1 MTNDEIEV
9 IISKTV
15 KKTVHQL
22 KRNNMLRE
30 YKTSSFKKTEKLLY
44 EYPKM
49 QPITAE
55 GKSIINKIEK
65 ALEYI
70 RGDDYYELI
79 ELRYFRQMKYDKLV
93 EYFGVER
100 NAVIYHKQRLIN
112 KIKPFLF
119 ADDVIK
125 ETLDD

>member
-1 MTNDEIEV
+1 MTNDEIEC

-30 YKTSSFKKTEKLLY
+30 YKTTSFKKTEKLLY

-49 QPITAE
+49 QPLSSD
-55 GKSIINKIEK
+55 GKSIISKIEK

-70 RGDDYYELI
+70 KDDDYYELI
-79 ELRYFRQMKYDKLV
+79 ELRYFKQLKYDKLV

-100 NAVIYHKQRLIN
+100 NSIIYHKQRLIN

-119 ADDVIK
+119 PDDVIK

>member
-70 RGDDYYELI
+70 RMMIITTD
-79 ELRYFRQMKYDKLV
+79 R
-93 EYFGVER
+93 
-100 NAVIYHKQRLIN
+100 
-112 KIKPFLF
+112 
-119 ADDVIK
+119 
-125 ETLDD
+125 T

>member
-70 RGDDYYELI
+70 RDDDYYELI

-100 NAVIYHKQRLIN
+100 NSVIYHKQRLIN